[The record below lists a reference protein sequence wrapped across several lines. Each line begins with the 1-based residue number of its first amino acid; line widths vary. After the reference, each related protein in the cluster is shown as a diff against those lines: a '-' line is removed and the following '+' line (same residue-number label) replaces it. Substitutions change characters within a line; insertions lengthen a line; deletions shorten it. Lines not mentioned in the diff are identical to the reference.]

1 MKYLDKEILRMYSPG
16 HILKRRAQSNY
27 TFNGTKIS
35 IPKGTNLWIPVCGI
49 HYDPD
54 IYPNPKKFD
63 PERFNEDAEAARHPM
78 HYLPFGNGPR
88 NCIGGRFAIS
98 ETKVG
103 IITILRNYK
112 VDVCDKTMIPY
123 ELEPGAFAMALKG
136 GIYLKMTKISRECKV
151 VS

>member
-1 MKYLDKEILRMYSPG
+1 MCYVISSFTEILRMYSPG

-88 NCIGGRFAIS
+88 NCIGMLSYMVTSISPRFA
-98 ETKVG
+98 KFLFVA
-103 IITILRNYK
+103 IILSVVTLR
-112 VDVCDKTMIPY
+112 I
-123 ELEPGAFAMALKG
+123 
-136 GIYLKMTKISRECKV
+136 
-151 VS
+151 